1 MRKENK
7 KFLLRILG
15 FISISTIGFML
26 FIAFLT
32 FLIAWS
38 AIE

>member
-7 KFLLRILG
+7 KLLLRILG
-15 FISISTIGFML
+15 FISISTIVFML
-26 FIAFLT
+26 FISFLT

-38 AIE
+38 AIG